1 MANDLR
7 ARQHVGLRLRAM
19 RETAG
24 FTLDI
29 AARHLHVPAEMLD
42 QMERGQHAVPPPL
55 AQSMTQMY
63 GQPDSD
69 VLIMARL
76 VRHRG
81 QPADAAAWHRDQL
94 AWESCAT
101 RVCEVAVTHIPELL
115 QTSDYARSVLVTH
128 SAWTIHTDVAEHSIR
143 TGLTAL
149 ALRQGRL
156 AGPPLLPIHVVITER
171 ALRAQVAA
179 STVMA
184 RQWAHLTTAIA
195 RCAVT
200 VRVLP
205 YAHCGLVSS
214 QHGWRLLEFS
224 NSPEPRWLFRRYG
237 HVTAPTEG
245 EEEVATAYRKFLRL
259 SAASLSTHDSQALT
273 QQLIHNT
280 TQSRKYRG

>member
-1 MANDLR
+1 
-7 ARQHVGLRLRAM
+7 M

-29 AARHLHVPAEMLD
+29 AARHLHLPAEMLG

-81 QPADAAAWHRDQL
+81 QSADPAAWHRDQL

-115 QTSDYARSVLVTH
+115 QTSDYTRSVFVTH
-128 SAWTIHTDVAEHSIR
+128 SAWTCRGDVAEHSIR

-156 AGPPLLPIHVVITER
+156 AGSPLLPMHVVITER

-179 STVMA
+179 SPVMA
-184 RQWAHLTTAIA
+184 RQWAHLTTVIA

-205 YAHCGLVSS
+205 DALCGLVGSR
-214 QHGWRLLEFS
+214 HGWRVLEFS
-224 NSPEPRWLFRRYG
+224 NLPEPRWLFRRYG
-237 HVTAPTEG
+237 YVTAPTEG
-245 EEEVATAYRKFLRL
+245 QEEVATAYRKFLRL
-259 SAASLSTHDSQALT
+259 SAASLSPHDSQALI
-273 QQLIHNT
+273 QQLIHNA
-280 TQSRKYRG
+280 TQSRK

>member
-1 MANDLR
+1 
-7 ARQHVGLRLRAM
+7 
-19 RETAG
+19 
-24 FTLDI
+24 
-29 AARHLHVPAEMLD
+29 MLD

-81 QPADAAAWHRDQL
+81 QSADPAAWHRDQL
-94 AWESCAT
+94 AWESSAT

-115 QTSDYARSVLVTH
+115 QTSGYARAVFATDSG
-128 SAWTIHTDVAEHSIR
+128 WTLRGDVAEHSIR
-143 TGLTAL
+143 TGLAAV

-156 AGPPLLPIHVVITER
+156 VGPPLLPLHVVITER

-184 RQWAHLTTAIA
+184 GQWAHLTTVIA

-205 YAHCGLVSS
+205 HAHCGLVGSR
-214 QHGWRLLEFS
+214 HGWRLLEFS

-237 HVTAPTEG
+237 HVNAPTEG

-259 SAASLSTHDSQALT
+259 SAASLSTHDSQALI